1 MSKCKA
7 QLLSLKCMATSYF
20 PYREVGTAWEQ
31 LTSFPRSVYVQEH
44 SHYHVSSEYCYHVS
58 FEYHQCAQ
66 TCWHCMGNLLTITA
80 FREVYRYRNTTTI
93 MTLPLSIFCMSSPTW
108 GSLSAS
114 YCSALSG
121 ISYQI
126 EIRLI
131 FTVNFWLLS
140 EIVTPM
146 VPTQHIVWV

>member
-20 PYREVGTAWEQ
+20 PYREVGTA
-31 LTSFPRSVYVQEH
+31 SFPRSVYVQEH
-44 SHYHVSSEYCYHVS
+44 SCYHVSSEYHYHVS

-66 TCWHCMGNLLTITA
+66 TCQHCVGNLLTSTA
-80 FREVYRYRNTTTI
+80 FPEVCRCRNTTTI
-93 MTLPLSIFCMSSPTW
+93 MTLPLSICMSSPTW

-131 FTVNFWLLS
+131 FTIKILFAFCMRP
-140 EIVTPM
+140 IVTPM